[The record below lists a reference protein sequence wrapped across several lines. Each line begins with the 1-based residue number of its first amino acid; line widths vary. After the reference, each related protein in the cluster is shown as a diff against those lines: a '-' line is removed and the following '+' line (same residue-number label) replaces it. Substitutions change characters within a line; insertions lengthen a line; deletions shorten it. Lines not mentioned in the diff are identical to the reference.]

1 MVVDFRRCVAE
12 NYQYKMRNSIFRLQN
27 FLGVQGLLVRS
38 SASLIGRVLYTLPV
52 IFKWPVRSALLKQL
66 YFTGIQSVWP
76 VSVMGFLAGMIMVMQ
91 VSNLV
96 GRNELLT
103 LHVLIW
109 TVVREL
115 GPLLT
120 AIVIVGRSSS
130 AIASE
135 LAAMQVNGEIKSL
148 TRMGISPISYLV
160 VPRILA
166 MTITG
171 AALTFYFQVVAIGTG
186 MVVTAV
192 NIDVS
197 LLGEM
202 NHFFEMLSFRE
213 IFGAF
218 LKSICFGML
227 VSVVSCYYGLSV
239 KRAMTEIPVA
249 ASRAVMQSLLAVF
262 ACDGLLTVLVFS

>member
-1 MVVDFRRCVAE
+1 
-12 NYQYKMRNSIFRLQN
+12 
-27 FLGVQGLLVRS
+27 
-38 SASLIGRVLYTLPV
+38 
-52 IFKWPVRSALLKQL
+52 
-66 YFTGIQSVWP
+66 
-76 VSVMGFLAGMIMVMQ
+76 
-91 VSNLV
+91 
-96 GRNELLT
+96 
-103 LHVLIW
+103 
-109 TVVREL
+109 
-115 GPLLT
+115 
-120 AIVIVGRSSS
+120 
-130 AIASE
+130 
-135 LAAMQVNGEIKSL
+135 
-148 TRMGISPISYLV
+148 
-160 VPRILA
+160 

>member
-1 MVVDFRRCVAE
+1 
-12 NYQYKMRNSIFRLQN
+12 MRNSVFRLQN
-27 FLGVQGLLVRS
+27 YFGTQGLFVRDS
-38 SASLIGRVLYTLPV
+38 VSLFGQVLYTLPAIV
-52 IFKWPVRSALLKQL
+52 KWPVRKALLKQL
-66 YFTGIQSVWP
+66 YFTGIQSVGP
-76 VSVMGFLAGMIMVMQ
+76 VSVMGFLAGLIMVMQ

-103 LHVLIW
+103 LQVLIW

-148 TRMGISPISYLV
+148 RRMGISPVSYLV
-160 VPRILA
+160 VPRMLA
-166 MTITG
+166 MTLTSTV
-171 AALTFYFQVVAIGTG
+171 LTFYFQVVAIGTG
-186 MVVTAV
+186 MVVTAWH
-192 NIDVS
+192 IDVS
-197 LLGEM
+197 LLGEIS
-202 NHFFEMLSFRE
+202 HFFEMLSFQE
-213 IFGAF
+213 IFAAI

-227 VSVVSCYYGLSV
+227 VSVVSCYYGLTV

-249 ASRAVMQSLLAVF
+249 ASRAVMRSLLAVF
-262 ACDGLLTVLVFS
+262 ACDGLITVLVF

>member
-1 MVVDFRRCVAE
+1 
-12 NYQYKMRNSIFRLQN
+12 MRNSIFRLQN
-27 FLGVQGLLVRS
+27 FLGVQGLFVRDSTALV
-38 SASLIGRVLYTLPV
+38 GQVLSTLPV
-52 IFKWPVRSALLKQL
+52 VVKWPVRRTLLKQL
-66 YFTGIQSVWP
+66 YFTGIQSVGP
-76 VSVMGFLAGMIMVMQ
+76 ISVMGFLAGLIMVMQ

-103 LHVLIW
+103 LQVLIW

-148 TRMGISPISYLV
+148 RRMGISPVSYLV
-160 VPRILA
+160 VPRMLA
-166 MTITG
+166 MTITS
-171 AALTFYFQVVAIGTG
+171 AVLTFYFQVVAIGTG
-186 MVVTAV
+186 MVVTAW

-197 LLGEM
+197 LIGEVS
-202 NHFFEMLSFRE
+202 HFFEMLSFLE
-213 IFGAF
+213 IFAAL
-218 LKSICFGML
+218 LKSLCFGML
-227 VSVVSCYYGLSV
+227 MSVVPCYYGLTV

-249 ASRAVMQSLLAVF
+249 ASRAVMRSLLAVF
-262 ACDGLLTVLVFS
+262 ACDGLITVLVF

>member
-1 MVVDFRRCVAE
+1 
-12 NYQYKMRNSIFRLQN
+12 MRNSIFRLQN
-27 FLGVQGLLVRS
+27 FLGIQGLFVRDSTALV
-38 SASLIGRVLYTLPV
+38 GQVLSTLPV
-52 IFKWPVRSALLKQL
+52 VVKWPVRRALLKQL
-66 YFTGIQSVWP
+66 YFTGIQSVGP
-76 VSVMGFLAGMIMVMQ
+76 ISVMGFLAGLIMVMQ

-103 LHVLIW
+103 LQVLIW

-135 LAAMQVNGEIKSL
+135 LAAMQVNGEITSL
-148 TRMGISPISYLV
+148 RRMGISPVSYLV
-160 VPRILA
+160 VPRMLA
-166 MTITG
+166 MTVTS
-171 AALTFYFQVVAIGTG
+171 AVLTFYFQVVAIGTG
-186 MVVTAV
+186 MVVTAW

-197 LLGEM
+197 LIGEVS
-202 NHFFEMLSFRE
+202 HFFEMLSFLE
-213 IFGAF
+213 IFAAL

-227 VSVVSCYYGLSV
+227 MSVVPCYYGLTV

-249 ASRAVMQSLLAVF
+249 ASRAVMRSLLAVF
-262 ACDGLLTVLVFS
+262 ACDGLITVLVF

>member
-1 MVVDFRRCVAE
+1 
-12 NYQYKMRNSIFRLQN
+12 LQN
-27 FLGVQGLLVRS
+27 FLGVQGLFVRDSTALV
-38 SASLIGRVLYTLPV
+38 GQVLSTLPV
-52 IFKWPVRSALLKQL
+52 VVKWPVRRALLKQL
-66 YFTGIQSVWP
+66 YFTGIQSVGP
-76 VSVMGFLAGMIMVMQ
+76 ISVMGFLAGLIMVMQ

-103 LHVLIW
+103 LQVLIW

-135 LAAMQVNGEIKSL
+135 LAAMQVNGEIKNL
-148 TRMGISPISYLV
+148 RRMGISPVSYLV
-160 VPRILA
+160 VPRMLA
-166 MTITG
+166 MTVTS
-171 AALTFYFQVVAIGTG
+171 AVLTFYFQVVAIGTG
-186 MVVTAV
+186 MVVTAW

-197 LLGEM
+197 LIGEVS
-202 NHFFEMLSFRE
+202 HFFEILSFQE
-213 IFGAF
+213 IFAAL

-227 VSVVSCYYGLSV
+227 MSVVPCYYGLTV

-249 ASRAVMQSLLAVF
+249 ASRAVMRSLLAVF
-262 ACDGLLTVLVFS
+262 ACDGLITVLVF

>member
-1 MVVDFRRCVAE
+1 
-12 NYQYKMRNSIFRLQN
+12 MRNSIFRLQN
-27 FLGVQGLLVRS
+27 FLGIQGLFVRDSTALV
-38 SASLIGRVLYTLPV
+38 GQVLSTLPV
-52 IFKWPVRSALLKQL
+52 VVKWPVRRTLLKQL
-66 YFTGIQSVWP
+66 YFTGIQSVGP
-76 VSVMGFLAGMIMVMQ
+76 ISVMGFLAGLIMVMQ

-103 LHVLIW
+103 LQVLIW

-148 TRMGISPISYLV
+148 RRMGISPVSYLV
-160 VPRILA
+160 VPRMLA
-166 MTITG
+166 MTITS
-171 AALTFYFQVVAIGTG
+171 AVLTFYFQVVAIGTG
-186 MVVTAV
+186 MVVTAW

-197 LLGEM
+197 LIGEVS
-202 NHFFEMLSFRE
+202 HFFEMLSFLE
-213 IFGAF
+213 IFAAL

-227 VSVVSCYYGLSV
+227 MSVVPCYYGLTV

-249 ASRAVMQSLLAVF
+249 ASRAVMRSLLAVF
-262 ACDGLLTVLVFS
+262 ACDGLITVLVF

>member
-1 MVVDFRRCVAE
+1 
-12 NYQYKMRNSIFRLQN
+12 MRNSIFRLQN
-27 FLGVQGLLVRS
+27 FLGVQGLFVRDSTALV
-38 SASLIGRVLYTLPV
+38 GQVLSTLPV
-52 IFKWPVRSALLKQL
+52 VVKWPVRRALLKQL
-66 YFTGIQSVWP
+66 YFTGIQSVGP
-76 VSVMGFLAGMIMVMQ
+76 ISVMGFLAGLIMVMQ

-103 LHVLIW
+103 LQVLIW

-148 TRMGISPISYLV
+148 RRMNISPISYLV
-160 VPRILA
+160 VPRMLA
-166 MTITG
+166 MTVTS
-171 AALTFYFQVVAIGTG
+171 AVLTFYFQVVAIGTG
-186 MVVTAV
+186 MVVTAW

-197 LLGEM
+197 LIGEV
-202 NHFFEMLSFRE
+202 NHFFEILSFQE
-213 IFGAF
+213 IFAAL
-218 LKSICFGML
+218 LKSICFGILM
-227 VSVVSCYYGLSV
+227 SVVPCYYGLTV

-249 ASRAVMQSLLAVF
+249 ASRAVMRSLLAVF
-262 ACDGLLTVLVFS
+262 ACDGLITVLVF